1 MAKARTDADSPWKEA
16 LERYL
21 RECLALFLPEAHAD
35 IDWSRPPQFLD
46 GELRQAMRRSK
57 TGARRV
63 DRLIRVWL
71 LDGTDAWVL
80 IHVEVQGRRD
90 RAFAE
95 RMYLYQGRIYDHY
108 RREVISA
115 AILADDR
122 PSWRPALYERG
133 RWGCRTRFEYPV
145 IKLLD
150 WRARRAELEASD
162 NPFATIVLAHL
173 AAQETRADPAARTRA
188 KLGLV
193 RRLYERGYD
202 RERVVDLFRF
212 IDWLMVLPEAAEA
225 EVWREI
231 ERLEEEGQMPYI
243 TSVERIGVERGKQE
257 GRLEG
262 KQEGRLEGKQAM
274 LRRQAHARFGALPD
288 AVEAK
293 IAAADEATLDAMADR
308 VIVAA
313 TVEDL

>member
-1 MAKARTDADSPWKEA
+1 M
-16 LERYL
+16 
-21 RECLALFLPEAHAD
+21 
-35 IDWSRPPQFLD
+35 
-46 GELRQAMRRSK
+46 
-57 TGARRV
+57 
-63 DRLIRVWL
+63 
-71 LDGTDAWVL
+71 
-80 IHVEVQGRRD
+80 
-90 RAFAE
+90 
-95 RMYLYQGRIYDHY
+95 
-108 RREVISA
+108 

-150 WRARRAELEASD
+150 WRTRRAELEASD

-193 RRLYERGYD
+193 RRLYERGYN
-202 RERVVDLFRF
+202 RERVVYLFRL
-212 IDWLMVLPEAAEA
+212 IDWLMVLPAAAEA

-262 KQEGRLEGKQAM
+262 KQAM
-274 LRRQAHARFGALPD
+274 LRRQAYARFGALPD
-288 AVEAK
+288 AVEAR
-293 IAAADEATLDAMADR
+293 IATADEATLDAMGDR

>member
-1 MAKARTDADSPWKEA
+1 M
-16 LERYL
+16 
-21 RECLALFLPEAHAD
+21 
-35 IDWSRPPQFLD
+35 
-46 GELRQAMRRSK
+46 
-57 TGARRV
+57 
-63 DRLIRVWL
+63 
-71 LDGTDAWVL
+71 
-80 IHVEVQGRRD
+80 
-90 RAFAE
+90 
-95 RMYLYQGRIYDHY
+95 
-108 RREVISA
+108 
-115 AILADDR
+115 
-122 PSWRPALYERG
+122 
-133 RWGCRTRFEYPV
+133 
-145 IKLLD
+145 
-150 WRARRAELEASD
+150 
-162 NPFATIVLAHL
+162 
-173 AAQETRADPAARTRA
+173 
-188 KLGLV
+188 
-193 RRLYERGYD
+193 
-202 RERVVDLFRF
+202 DLFRF

-262 KQEGRLEGKQAM
+262 KQAM

>member
-1 MAKARTDADSPWKEA
+1 M
-16 LERYL
+16 
-21 RECLALFLPEAHAD
+21 
-35 IDWSRPPQFLD
+35 
-46 GELRQAMRRSK
+46 
-57 TGARRV
+57 
-63 DRLIRVWL
+63 
-71 LDGTDAWVL
+71 
-80 IHVEVQGRRD
+80 
-90 RAFAE
+90 
-95 RMYLYQGRIYDHY
+95 
-108 RREVISA
+108 
-115 AILADDR
+115 
-122 PSWRPALYERG
+122 
-133 RWGCRTRFEYPV
+133 
-145 IKLLD
+145 
-150 WRARRAELEASD
+150 
-162 NPFATIVLAHL
+162 
-173 AAQETRADPAARTRA
+173 
-188 KLGLV
+188 
-193 RRLYERGYD
+193 
-202 RERVVDLFRF
+202 DLFRF